1 MTVGKHQSEVESAL
15 SLDHMQTYDL
25 LATRRD
31 QWLTLAKDTVTFSPE
46 SAYATAVYTANVL
59 SMIMDELQDRWDAD
73 KMDRTHVAK

>member
-31 QWLTLAKDTVTFSPE
+31 QWLMLAKDTVTFSPE
-46 SAYATAVYTANVL
+46 NAHACVTNANVL